1 MEIPIVMQ
9 IKNNLSNLER
19 FGMDCD
25 DEDDDDDSY
34 SLISLFIKTTLSLV
48 SSWDHWQTS
57 SS

>member
-25 DEDDDDDSY
+25 DEDDDDDDSY
-34 SLISLFIKTTLSLV
+34 SLIGLFIKTTLSLV
-48 SSWDHWQTS
+48 ASWDH
-57 SS
+57 